1 MNNAVDYKIDLV
13 GDDGLAWAQVE
24 IGSNTALIGMY
35 EDGKIER
42 QLFTIDRDQACQLV
56 KILDGFAHEWL

>member
-1 MNNAVDYKIDLV
+1 MEYTEYKIDLV
-13 GDDGLAWAQVE
+13 GDDGLEWANVE
-24 IGSNTALIGMY
+24 ITKNTALIGMY

-42 QLFTIDRDQACQLV
+42 KLFAIDRDQARQLV